1 MQCLSNLFLVL
12 AQSLIMNF
20 PMLLYLKRFTKG
32 GMNSSFRRALCTKAS
47 ISQKSAEMKCFR
59 NCSNYWQNVSVTI
72 SAPSVEHPVHS
83 LLSVE
88 SKQK

>member
-47 ISQKSAEMKCFR
+47 ISQKLAEMKCFR
-59 NCSNYWQNVSVTI
+59 KLFQLLAKCISNDISSFRRAPCS
-72 SAPSVEHPVHS
+72 
-83 LLSVE
+83 
-88 SKQK
+88 